1 MKDIKLLACGSDR
14 RVIATPPERNEKGID
29 RYLGRICMLHEQT
42 AYERRHSLCGSLE
55 IGAHDDCVFHF
66 MLKPK
71 NLRGKP
77 SSDESQRNPGSA
89 LWAIVTTL
97 IKVIPDGESVR
108 GVALHVQCTRYLRL
122 R

>member
-55 IGAHDDCVFHF
+55 IGAHDGCVFHF
-66 MLKPK
+66 MLKTRKPARK
-71 NLRGKP
+71 TGPATNLN
-77 SSDESQRNPGSA
+77 E
-89 LWAIVTTL
+89 TL
-97 IKVIPDGESVR
+97 ET
-108 GVALHVQCTRYLRL
+108 H
-122 R
+122 

>member
-55 IGAHDDCVFHF
+55 IGAHDGCVFHF
-66 MLKPK
+66 MLNTSRKPARK
-71 NLRGKP
+71 TAGPATNLN
-77 SSDESQRNPGSA
+77 ET
-89 LWAIVTTL
+89 LVT
-97 IKVIPDGESVR
+97 
-108 GVALHVQCTRYLRL
+108 H
-122 R
+122 